1 MQTIVLQSESKSE
14 LKLLA
19 DLAKKLGIK
28 VKFLSNEDKEDI
40 GLLNAI
46 NIGKTGEYI
55 DSTTFLKKL
64 RK

>member
-28 VKFLSNEDKEDI
+28 VKFLSSQDKEDI

-55 DSTTFLKKL
+55 DSTLFLKKL

>member
-28 VKFLSNEDKEDI
+28 VKFLSSEDKEDI

-55 DSTTFLKKL
+55 DSTAFLKKL